1 MKNIKEIINKMTLE
15 EKAGLCSGL
24 DFWHTKSIERLSIP
38 SIKVA
43 DGPHGLRCQ
52 DESQDHLGIND
63 SVPATCFPSG
73 ATLACS
79 WDRDLIEKVGSALG
93 KEAQKEGIHIL
104 LGPAVNIKR
113 SPLCGRNFEYF
124 SEDPYLSS
132 EIATSHINGVQS
144 QGVGTSIKHF
154 AVNNQEDRRMTIDV
168 KIDERVLRET
178 YLSSFEGAIKKAKP
192 WTVMCS
198 YNKVNGAYS
207 SENEFLLNKILRDEW
222 GYEGFVVS
230 DWGAVNDRVKSVKA
244 GLELE
249 MPGGNKLNDNKI
261 VTAVKEGELDE
272 NILNLAVERL
282 LSIIFK
288 AEENRKIGATYD
300 VNSHHELARNVA
312 RECMVLLKNEDNI
325 LPLDSN
331 KKISV
336 IGEFAE
342 KSRFQGGGSSHV
354 NAVKVD
360 IILDELRKE
369 SNKDIEYA
377 KGFEI
382 ESDGIDEKLFS
393 EAVSLAKDSE
403 AVIIFAGL
411 PERYESEGYDRKHM
425 NIPINQ
431 VKLIEEI
438 SKVQENIVVVLCNG
452 APIEMPWLDK
462 VKAVL
467 EGYLGGQA
475 LGGAIADLLF
485 GKSNPCGKLAET
497 FPEKLSHNPSYLN
510 FPGEG
515 DEVNYAEGNFVGY
528 KYYDK
533 KGIKPLF
540 PFGHGLSYTTFEY
553 SDIKVDKEEVF
564 DNEILTVSCKVK
576 NTGKIKGKEIVQ
588 LYVSDKEST
597 FIRPDKELKGFEK
610 VELSPGEEK
619 TIFFELDKR
628 AFAYYNVN
636 INDYHVESGEF
647 DILIGSSSQDIRL
660 DKTIV
665 VNTTTI
671 IKKVFTLNSTVSDIL
686 NDSNAFEELGY
697 LIEKAVAKIN
707 LNIEV
712 LKEEDNMFNGMLIRT
727 IVDMA
732 GVENIEDIETSLK
745 KLNNQ
750 NEQEFVLK

>member
-1 MKNIKEIINKMTLE
+1 MKNIKEIISKMTLE
-15 EKAGLCSGL
+15 EKAELCSGL
-24 DFWHTKSIERLSIP
+24 DFWHTKSIKRLGIP

-79 WDRDLIEKVGSALG
+79 WDRDLIEKVGVALG
-93 KEAQKEGIHIL
+93 KEAQKEGVHIL

-178 YLSSFEGAIKKAKP
+178 YLSSFEGAIKKSKP

-198 YNKVNGAYS
+198 YNKVNGTYA

-230 DWGAVNDRVKSVKA
+230 DWGAVNDRVKSINS

-249 MPGGNKLNDNKI
+249 MPGGSKVNDNKI
-261 VTAVKEGELDE
+261 IKAVKEGKLNE
-272 NILNLAVERL
+272 NILDLAVERL

-300 VNSHHELARNVA
+300 VDCHHSLARNVA
-312 RECMVLLKNEDNI
+312 RECMVLLKNKDNI

-331 KKISV
+331 KKVAV

-354 NAVKVD
+354 NAAKVD
-360 IILDELRKE
+360 IILDEIRKG
-369 SNKDIEYA
+369 SNKHIEYA

-382 ESDGIDEKLFS
+382 ESDEIDKELFLK
-393 EAVSLAKDSE
+393 AVNLAKDSE
-403 AVIIFAGL
+403 VAIIFAGL
-411 PERYESEGYDRKHM
+411 PERYESEGYDRKHLNM
-425 NIPINQ
+425 PINQ

-452 APIEMPWLDK
+452 APIEMTWIDK

-467 EGYLGGQA
+467 EGY

-553 SDIKVDKEEVF
+553 SDINVNKEEIF

-576 NTGKIKGKEIVQ
+576 NTGKIKGKEVVQ
-588 LYVSDKEST
+588 LYIRDKEST
-597 FIRPDKELKGFEK
+597 FIRPNKELKGFEK
-610 VELSPGEEK
+610 VELNPGEEK

-660 DKTIV
+660 NKTIV

-671 IKKVFTLNSTVSDIL
+671 IKKAFTMNSTVSDIL

-697 LIEKAVAKIN
+697 LIEKAASKIN
-707 LNIEV
+707 LSIEL
-712 LKEEDNMFNGMLIRT
+712 LKEEDNMFNGMLIRN
-727 IVDMA
+727 IIDMA
-732 GVENIEDIETSLK
+732 GIENIKDIEDSLK
-745 KLNNQ
+745 KLN
-750 NEQEFVLK
+750 K